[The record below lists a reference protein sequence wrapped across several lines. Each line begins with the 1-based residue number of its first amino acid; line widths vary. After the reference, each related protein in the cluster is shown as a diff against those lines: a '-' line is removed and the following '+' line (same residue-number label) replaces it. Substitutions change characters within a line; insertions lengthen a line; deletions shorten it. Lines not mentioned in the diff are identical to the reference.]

1 MTEWYLITLG
11 HPRMFPHVPWATSFG
26 TCALEWEA
34 IIARALCSPPLCS
47 SMIVGVG
54 PSAPFHTAQAPV
66 VAVPSRH
73 YEKNRRAGQA
83 PKFSRP
89 PEAELQ
95 KMIGAAHATSH
106 FVSAALERPV
116 IARGP

>member
-1 MTEWYLITLG
+1 MHSPNRADSGVGKGAKVSEWYLITLG
-11 HPRMFPHVPWATSFG
+11 YPRMFPHVPWATSFG

-34 IIARALCSPPLCS
+34 IIARALFSPSLCS

-73 YEKNRRAGQA
+73 YEKNRRAGSG
-83 PKFSRP
+83 PEIFSTPR
-89 PEAELQ
+89 LHS
-95 KMIGAAHATSH
+95 KK
-106 FVSAALERPV
+106 
-116 IARGP
+116 